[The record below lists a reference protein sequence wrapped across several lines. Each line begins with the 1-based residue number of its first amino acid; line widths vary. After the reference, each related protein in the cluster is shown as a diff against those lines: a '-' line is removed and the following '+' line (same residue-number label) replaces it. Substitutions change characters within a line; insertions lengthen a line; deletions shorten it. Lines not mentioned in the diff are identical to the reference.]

1 VTTHLE
7 RSIRADTEKDRGPRG
22 NGKGR
27 PSIDAATQPSPD
39 EEASTAF
46 FTASARSLQEVG
58 ERAGVE
64 QIVMVSIIGI
74 DRFTAGF
81 LAAKVAHERAML
93 SGPILVRILRAAQ
106 FHEFVPELVEWGRQG
121 EVSYVPRMRTQPV
134 AAGPGRR
141 QGPFE
146 SYDGRLDLGA
156 DPAIELT
163 IDATSLETGNRR
175 RDQHLRSADFFDTE
189 RHPYVRFVSDSASL
203 VGDTLKVGGR
213 LHARRSEVPLELDA
227 QIRQVDGELEI
238 EATTNAPHRD
248 LGMTWNRL
256 GVICSHSRLLVKGR
270 LTRTGD
276 DNNVRAV
283 VSNLDERLGEPLRR
297 WDGRQAA

>member
-1 VTTHLE
+1 
-7 RSIRADTEKDRGPRG
+7 
-22 NGKGR
+22 
-27 PSIDAATQPSPD
+27 
-39 EEASTAF
+39 
-46 FTASARSLQEVG
+46 
-58 ERAGVE
+58 
-64 QIVMVSIIGI
+64 
-74 DRFTAGF
+74 
-81 LAAKVAHERAML
+81 
-93 SGPILVRILRAAQ
+93 
-106 FHEFVPELVEWGRQG
+106 
-121 EVSYVPRMRTQPV
+121 
-134 AAGPGRR
+134 
-141 QGPFE
+141 
-146 SYDGRLDLGA
+146 
-156 DPAIELT
+156 
-163 IDATSLETGNRR
+163 
-175 RDQHLRSADFFDTE
+175 
-189 RHPYVRFVSDSASL
+189 VRFVSDSASL